1 MTKVT
6 LDKSKN
12 LLYNSDITK
21 RKRGNNIGSGNNKST
36 QEFERILNDYSLDY
50 TEKEKQ
56 IERYAQIF
64 MSK

>member
-21 RKRGNNIGSGNNKST
+21 RKKGNNIGSGNNKSI
-36 QEFERILNDYSLDY
+36 QKFERILNDYSVDY
-50 TEKEKQ
+50 AENLYE
-56 IERYAQIF
+56 YL
-64 MSK
+64 